1 MTYRV
6 LAADD
11 ETELLDALELFFA
24 QENIE
29 LIKAKDGREALEKF
43 QTYRPQLVLL
53 DIMMPEL
60 DGFQVL
66 KRIRQHSKVPALMLT
81 A

>member
-43 QTYRPQLVLL
+43 
-53 DIMMPEL
+53 
-60 DGFQVL
+60 
-66 KRIRQHSKVPALMLT
+66 
-81 A
+81 